1 MQTQLELARQGQL
14 TDLVVR
20 TAENEGVDAAMLR
33 DELAAGRAVIPANT
47 IHVQHGLK
55 PCAIGRC
62 VSTKINANI
71 GLSSVRSSLDDEI
84 EKMRVALEAGADAVM
99 DLSTGGS
106 LAGLDEIRRRL
117 LHDCP

>member
-14 TDLVVR
+14 TDLVSR

-84 EKMRVALEAGADAVM
+84 EKMRGRWNRGRMRLWISVRAGR
-99 DLSTGGS
+99 GGGWMKS
-106 LAGLDEIRRRL
+106 AAG
-117 LHDCP
+117 C